1 MGAYEV
7 IVEQKRGIWLICV
20 PEIPEVRTQARR
32 LTDVAENARE
42 AIAVWLNAPYE
53 DIDVSASIVVSPRV
67 PAALE

>member
-7 IVEQKRGIWLICV
+7 TVEQKRGIWLICV

-42 AIAVWLNAPYE
+42 AIAVWLNAPY
-53 DIDVSASIVVSPRV
+53 
-67 PAALE
+67 